1 MNFIYLHDDE
11 LLSINFIGLGL
22 PTKEKEEEEDEVE
35 MADMRVHGNH
45 QKRVL

>member
-1 MNFIYLHDDE
+1 MNYFQLISLASE
-11 LLSINFIGLGL
+11 L
-22 PTKEKEEEEDEVE
+22 PTKEKEEEDEVE

>member
-1 MNFIYLHDDE
+1 MMMNYFQLISLASE
-11 LLSINFIGLGL
+11 L